1 MYYAIAMLLVLL
13 MPTAGRAQ
21 SNPPLDKM
29 PADLETELALSA
41 LPAHVRHG
49 ATVYLLDPAK
59 GYYVAR
65 QGTNGFVCFIGRT
78 DWEWAE
84 FRKDVFTPIG
94 FDPEGAKTI
103 AVVYR
108 DVAAMRATGKFTA
121 RQLRDT
127 VVARIHSR
135 RYVAPSRTGI
145 SFMLAPIMRVYTG
158 KPGDS
163 TVMTM
168 SMPHY
173 MFYAP
178 YVSESDIGTNNESD
192 KGPFL
197 INPGNTVLGAGKGP
211 YGFVVMAANEELTA
225 KIRKEGNQL
234 LQRLAAYSPY
244 FKLGA
249 VAMHH

>member
-1 MYYAIAMLLVLL
+1 MYYAIAILLVLL
-13 MPTAGRAQ
+13 TPLSGRAQ
-21 SNPPLDKM
+21 STPQLDKM
-29 PADLETELALSA
+29 PVDLETQLALSA
-41 LPAHVRHG
+41 LPAHVRPG

-59 GYYVAR
+59 GYYIAR

-94 FDPEGAKTI
+94 FNAEGAKSI

-121 RQLRDT
+121 RQVRDT
-127 VVARIHSR
+127 VVARIRSG
-135 RYVAPSRTGI
+135 RYVAPSHTGI

-158 KPGDS
+158 KPGDNN
-163 TVMTM
+163 VMTM

-178 YVSESDIGTNNESD
+178 YVSESDIGTNSESP

-197 INPGNTVLGAGKGP
+197 INPGNTVLGAGKGLHG
-211 YGFVVMAANEELTA
+211 YVVMAASEELTA
-225 KIRKEGNQL
+225 KIRNDGKGL
-234 LQRLAAYSPY
+234 LQRLAAYNPW
-244 FKLGA
+244 FKLD
-249 VAMHH
+249 AMPMHN